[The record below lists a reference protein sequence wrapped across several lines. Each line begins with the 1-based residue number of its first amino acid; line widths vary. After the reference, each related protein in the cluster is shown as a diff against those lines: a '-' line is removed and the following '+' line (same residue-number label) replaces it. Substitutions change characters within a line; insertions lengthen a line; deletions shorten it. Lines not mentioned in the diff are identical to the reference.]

1 MEKNENFIKKCGI
14 CESDATCLC
23 LDCLN
28 YFCEI
33 CFKFIHEKKKSN
45 HKKEKIDLYVPID
58 IKCPEHQNGI
68 LDLFCIEEKGK
79 ISYLIFI
86 NRIMLCILLL

>member
-1 MEKNENFIKKCGI
+1 MEKTDNLIKKCGI
-14 CESDATCLC
+14 CESNATCLC

-33 CFKFIHEKKKSN
+33 CYKFIHEKKKSD
-45 HKKEKIDLYVPID
+45 HKKEKIDPYVPID
-58 IKCPEHQNGI
+58 IKCPEHKNGI

-79 ISYLIFI
+79 ISFHIFYL
-86 NRIMLCILLL
+86 